1 VPTGGRPSTQ
11 QKVALTVSAL
21 ELRDEQVEAKIQ
33 FYNADQR
40 TNAELDAIT
49 DQIVAELQALKKTD
63 GPQSKSAPDVEV
75 ELIHSLRVLLEKLF
89 SPQRT
94 GFLNRKIQDVQRR
107 ITQLFFSSELYAQ
120 LSRRSQVVQ
129 EATWP
134 EQALYFA
141 LKRHEKA
148 IMDEL
153 STMAVADETVRREAT
168 DRLSSFTK
176 RLCTDFLSK
185 ATPELESLLR
195 IYSEE
200 LTRFFYSDF
209 PDGLGEFCW
218 EVIRESRVATGHRL
232 GYKITADKFDA
243 FRTTFDKKLLERLV
257 FHVQEPIAKR
267 AAEGDDDFRDATLR
281 FVANPEIHVQICT
294 AINDAVYDYLH
305 GEGYLDLPEGWQRA
319 LSRGR

>member
-1 VPTGGRPSTQ
+1 
-11 QKVALTVSAL
+11 LTVNAL
-21 ELRDEQVEAKIQ
+21 SLRDEQVEAKIQ
-33 FYNADQR
+33 FYNADQQ

-49 DQIVAELQALKKTD
+49 DQIVEELKALKSSEEPR
-63 GPQSKSAPDVEV
+63 GRSAPDVEV

-107 ITQLFFSSELYAQ
+107 ITQLFFGSELYAQ
-120 LSRRSQVVQ
+120 LSRRSQVIQ
-129 EATWP
+129 EASWP

-148 IMDEL
+148 ITDEL
-153 STMAVADETVRREAT
+153 MAMGVSDEAVRSAAI
-168 DRLSSFTK
+168 DRLNGFTRK
-176 RLCTDFLSK
+176 LCTDFLSK
-185 ATPELESLLR
+185 ATPELESLLK

-200 LTRFFYSDF
+200 LTRFFYKDF
-209 PDGLGEFCW
+209 PENLGEFCW
-218 EVIRESRVATGHRL
+218 EVIRESRVARGHRL
-232 GYKITADKFDA
+232 GYKITADKFRD
-243 FRTTFDKKLLERLV
+243 FRATFDKKLLERLV

-267 AAEGDDDFRDATLR
+267 AVEGEDDFREATLR
-281 FVANPEIHVQICT
+281 FVANPEIHMQICA

-319 LSRGR
+319 LSRGRV